1 MARMKN
7 TDKTMEKIVALC
19 KGRGF
24 VYPGSEIYGGLAN
37 TWDYGPLG
45 VELKENIKKAWRKKF
60 IQENQYNV
68 GLDSAILMNPQT
80 WVASGHLGGFSDP
93 LMDCCECKTRHRAD
107 DLIESFDGTNVAGWS
122 NEEMAAYI
130 SGEFKVKSMQEAS
143 YREVFFSDKDDDD
156 CWYKA
161 KLQFI
166 SYDDKTNKEKR
177 SNVTYLLQA
186 KSMHRAINNID
197 EVMGKTMIDYEII
210 GLSKTN
216 VYDVFEHKTK
226 EEKEQKSNEEKK
238 EE

>member
-1 MARMKN
+1 MRSRTSN
-7 TDKTMEKIVALC
+7 WFEVGIRYQKTQED
-19 KGRGF
+19 
-24 VYPGSEIYGGLAN
+24 GSEKSVTEKYAIDALSFTEG
-37 TWDYGPLG
+37 
-45 VELKENIKKAWRKKF
+45 E
-60 IQENQYNV
+60 
-68 GLDSAILMNPQT
+68 SAIT
-80 WVASGHLGGFSDP
+80 
-93 LMDCCECKTRHRAD
+93 
-107 DLIESFDGTNVAGWS
+107 
-122 NEEMAAYI
+122 EEMASYI

-156 CWYKA
+156 CFYKA

-177 SNVTYLLQA
+177 SNVTYLVQA
-186 KSMHRAINNID
+186 KSMHRAISNID
-197 EVMGKTMIDYEII
+197 EVMGKTMINYEII

>member
-1 MARMKN
+1 MRSRQSN
-7 TDKTMEKIVALC
+7 WFEVGIRYQKTQED
-19 KGRGF
+19 
-24 VYPGSEIYGGLAN
+24 GSEKSVTEKYAIDALSFTEG
-37 TWDYGPLG
+37 
-45 VELKENIKKAWRKKF
+45 E
-60 IQENQYNV
+60 
-68 GLDSAILMNPQT
+68 SAIT
-80 WVASGHLGGFSDP
+80 
-93 LMDCCECKTRHRAD
+93 K
-107 DLIESFDGTNVAGWS
+107 
-122 NEEMAAYI
+122 EMAAYI

-143 YREVFFSDKDDDD
+143 YREVFFSDKDEDDY
-156 CWYKA
+156 WYKA
-161 KLQFI
+161 KLQFV

-177 SNVTYLLQA
+177 SNVTYLVQA

>member
-1 MARMKN
+1 MRIRTSN
-7 TDKTMEKIVALC
+7 WFEVGIRYQKTQED
-19 KGRGF
+19 
-24 VYPGSEIYGGLAN
+24 GSEKSVTEKYAIDALSFTEG
-37 TWDYGPLG
+37 
-45 VELKENIKKAWRKKF
+45 E
-60 IQENQYNV
+60 
-68 GLDSAILMNPQT
+68 SAIT
-80 WVASGHLGGFSDP
+80 
-93 LMDCCECKTRHRAD
+93 
-107 DLIESFDGTNVAGWS
+107 
-122 NEEMAAYI
+122 EEMAAYI

-143 YREVFFSDKDDDD
+143 YREVFFSDKDDD

-166 SYDDKTNKEKR
+166 LIDEKSNKEKR
-177 SNVTYLLQA
+177 SNVTYLVQA
-186 KSMHRAINNID
+186 KSMHRAISNID

>member
-1 MARMKN
+1 MRSRESNWFEVGIRYVRSQDVGAVKAV
-7 TDKTMEKIVALC
+7 TEKYAIDALS
-19 KGRGF
+19 F
-24 VYPGSEIYGGLAN
+24 
-37 TWDYGPLG
+37 T
-45 VELKENIKKAWRKKF
+45 
-60 IQENQYNV
+60 V
-68 GLDSAILMNPQT
+68 GESAIT
-80 WVASGHLGGFSDP
+80 
-93 LMDCCECKTRHRAD
+93 
-107 DLIESFDGTNVAGWS
+107 
-122 NEEMAAYI
+122 EEMAAYI

-166 SYDDKTNKEKR
+166 IIDDKSNKEKR
-177 SNVTYLLQA
+177 SNVTYLVQA
-186 KSMHRAINNID
+186 KSMHRAISNID

-216 VYDVFEHKTK
+216 VYDVFEHKIK

>member
-1 MARMKN
+1 
-7 TDKTMEKIVALC
+7 
-19 KGRGF
+19 
-24 VYPGSEIYGGLAN
+24 
-37 TWDYGPLG
+37 
-45 VELKENIKKAWRKKF
+45 
-60 IQENQYNV
+60 
-68 GLDSAILMNPQT
+68 
-80 WVASGHLGGFSDP
+80 
-93 LMDCCECKTRHRAD
+93 
-107 DLIESFDGTNVAGWS
+107 
-122 NEEMAAYI
+122 MAAYI

-156 CWYKA
+156 CFYKA

-166 SYDDKTNKEKR
+166 SYDEKTNKEKR
-177 SNVTYLLQA
+177 SNVTYLVQA
-186 KSMHRAINNID
+186 KSMHRAISNID

>member
-1 MARMKN
+1 MRSRQSN
-7 TDKTMEKIVALC
+7 WFEVGIRYQKTQED
-19 KGRGF
+19 
-24 VYPGSEIYGGLAN
+24 GSEKSVTEKYAIDALSFTEG
-37 TWDYGPLG
+37 
-45 VELKENIKKAWRKKF
+45 E
-60 IQENQYNV
+60 
-68 GLDSAILMNPQT
+68 SAIT
-80 WVASGHLGGFSDP
+80 
-93 LMDCCECKTRHRAD
+93 
-107 DLIESFDGTNVAGWS
+107 
-122 NEEMAAYI
+122 EEMAAYS

-166 SYDDKTNKEKR
+166 IIDDKSNKEKR
-177 SNVTYLLQA
+177 SNVTYLVQA
-186 KSMHRAINNID
+186 KSMHRAISNID

>member
-1 MARMKN
+1 MRSITSN
-7 TDKTMEKIVALC
+7 WFEVGIRYQKTQED
-19 KGRGF
+19 
-24 VYPGSEIYGGLAN
+24 GSEKSVTEKYAIDALSFTEG
-37 TWDYGPLG
+37 
-45 VELKENIKKAWRKKF
+45 E
-60 IQENQYNV
+60 
-68 GLDSAILMNPQT
+68 SAIT
-80 WVASGHLGGFSDP
+80 
-93 LMDCCECKTRHRAD
+93 
-107 DLIESFDGTNVAGWS
+107 
-122 NEEMAAYI
+122 EEMAAYI

-166 SYDDKTNKEKR
+166 IIDDKSNKEKR
-177 SNVTYLLQA
+177 SNVTYLVQA
-186 KSMHRAINNID
+186 KSMRSAMNNIGD
-197 EVMGKTMIDYEII
+197 VMDKTMIDYEVM

>member
-1 MARMKN
+1 MRSRQSN
-7 TDKTMEKIVALC
+7 WFEVGIRYQKTQED
-19 KGRGF
+19 
-24 VYPGSEIYGGLAN
+24 GSEKSVTEKYAIDALSFTEG
-37 TWDYGPLG
+37 
-45 VELKENIKKAWRKKF
+45 E
-60 IQENQYNV
+60 
-68 GLDSAILMNPQT
+68 SAIT
-80 WVASGHLGGFSDP
+80 
-93 LMDCCECKTRHRAD
+93 
-107 DLIESFDGTNVAGWS
+107 
-122 NEEMAAYI
+122 EEMAAYT

-177 SNVTYLLQA
+177 SNVTYLVQA
-186 KSMHRAINNID
+186 KSMRSAMANIG
-197 EVMGKTMIDYEII
+197 EVMNKTMIDYEVI

>member
-1 MARMKN
+1 MRSRTSN
-7 TDKTMEKIVALC
+7 WFEVGIRYQKTQED
-19 KGRGF
+19 
-24 VYPGSEIYGGLAN
+24 GSEKSVTEKYAIDALSFTEG
-37 TWDYGPLG
+37 
-45 VELKENIKKAWRKKF
+45 E
-60 IQENQYNV
+60 
-68 GLDSAILMNPQT
+68 SAIT
-80 WVASGHLGGFSDP
+80 
-93 LMDCCECKTRHRAD
+93 
-107 DLIESFDGTNVAGWS
+107 
-122 NEEMAAYI
+122 EEMAAYI

-143 YREVFFSDKDDDD
+143 YREVFFSDKDDDY
-156 CWYKA
+156 WYKA

-166 SYDDKTNKEKR
+166 LIDEMSNKEKR
-177 SNVTYLLQA
+177 SNVTYLVQA

>member
-1 MARMKN
+1 MRSRTSN
-7 TDKTMEKIVALC
+7 WFEVGIRYQKTQED
-19 KGRGF
+19 
-24 VYPGSEIYGGLAN
+24 GSEKSVTEKYAIDALSFTEG
-37 TWDYGPLG
+37 
-45 VELKENIKKAWRKKF
+45 E
-60 IQENQYNV
+60 
-68 GLDSAILMNPQT
+68 SAIT
-80 WVASGHLGGFSDP
+80 
-93 LMDCCECKTRHRAD
+93 
-107 DLIESFDGTNVAGWS
+107 
-122 NEEMAAYI
+122 EEMAAYI

-156 CWYKA
+156 YWYKA

-166 SYDDKTNKEKR
+166 LIDEKSNKEKR
-177 SNVTYLLQA
+177 SNVMTYLVQA

-226 EEKEQKSNEEKK
+226 EEKEQKSNEEKR